1 MSKLNLKASVQQKE
15 IIKKTKRQPAEWEP
29 NKKKWTEYL
38 SRYFFKEDIEMA
50 KNAHEKMLTIT

>member
-29 NKKKWTEYL
+29 NKKNGQN
-38 SRYFFKEDIEMA
+38 I
-50 KNAHEKMLTIT
+50 